1 MKENN
6 WPAVLLT
13 WFDNSRRELPW
24 RETHPRN
31 PYHVWVSEIML
42 QQTRTETVKGYFH
55 RWMEQFP
62 TIRDLA
68 QAPEDQVLRA
78 WQGLGYYSRA
88 RNLHKAARQV
98 MAEWN
103 GQLPR
108 DRKALGDLPG
118 IGAYTVGAILSM
130 AFGEKI
136 PAVDGNLLRVLARLY
151 GVEEDIT
158 GTKGKKTITALA
170 EAAIPADRPGDFNEA
185 MMDLG
190 AEVCIPKHPR
200 CEGCPLRES
209 CRALE
214 EGKTEVLPVRKT
226 KAPQKELAAA
236 CGLVCR
242 EGRYLLHK
250 RPGKGMLASMWEF
263 PMVLDPDPAKAKA
276 GLEQL
281 LRTAAG
287 MEQWHHKHVFTHQIW
302 HMTAWEMTEGNC
314 PEESSPDWSWFSP
327 EEWDQRPLAG
337 PHAKLADWLKKTVD
351 SKEKV

>member
-1 MKENN
+1 MKPNN
-6 WPAVLLT
+6 WTETLLT
-13 WFDNSRRELPW
+13 WFDGFRRELPW
-24 RETHPRN
+24 RESHPRN

-62 TIRDLA
+62 TT
-68 QAPEDQVLRA
+68 
-78 WQGLGYYSRA
+78 
-88 RNLHKAARQV
+88 RQV
-98 MAEWN
+98 MVEWD

-130 AFGEKI
+130 AFGEKV

-158 GTKGKKTITALA
+158 GTQGKKTITALA
-170 EAAIPADRPGDFNEA
+170 EVAIPADRPGDFNEA

-200 CEGCPLRES
+200 CGECPLRES
-209 CRALE
+209 CRALK
-214 EGKTEVLPVRKT
+214 EGKTEVLPVRKA

-242 EGRYLLHK
+242 EGRYLLH
-250 RPGKGMLASMWEF
+250 
-263 PMVLDPDPAKAKA
+263 
-276 GLEQL
+276 
-281 LRTAAG
+281 
-287 MEQWHHKHVFTHQIW
+287 
-302 HMTAWEMTEGNC
+302 
-314 PEESSPDWSWFSP
+314 
-327 EEWDQRPLAG
+327 
-337 PHAKLADWLKKTVD
+337 
-351 SKEKV
+351 

>member
-1 MKENN
+1 MKPNN
-6 WPAVLLT
+6 WTETLLA
-13 WFDNSRRELPW
+13 WFDGFRRELPW
-24 RETHPRN
+24 RESHPRN

-98 MAEWN
+98 MVEWD

-130 AFGEKI
+130 AFGEEV

-158 GTKGKKTITALA
+158 GTQGKKTITALA

-200 CEGCPLRES
+200 CGECPLRES
-209 CRALE
+209 CRALK
-214 EGKTEVLPVRKT
+214 EGKTEVLPVRKA

-250 RPGKGMLASMWEF
+250 RPAKGMLASMWEF
-263 PMVLDPDPAKAKA
+263 PMVLDPDPDKARA

-281 LRTAAG
+281 LEGAAG
-287 MEQWHHKHVFTHQIW
+287 PELWHHRHVFTHQIW
-302 HMTAWEMTEGNC
+302 HMTGYGMNGGDC
-314 PEESSPDWSWFSP
+314 PEEGSPDWAWLAP

>member
-1 MKENN
+1 MKPNN
-6 WPAVLLT
+6 WTETLLA
-13 WFDNSRRELPW
+13 WFDGFRRELPW
-24 RETHPRN
+24 RESHPRN

-98 MAEWN
+98 MVEWD

-130 AFGEKI
+130 AFGEKV

-158 GTKGKKTITALA
+158 GTQGKKTITALA

-200 CEGCPLRES
+200 CGECPLRES
-209 CRALE
+209 CRALK
-214 EGKTEVLPVRKT
+214 EGKTEVLPVRK
-226 KAPQKELAAA
+226 
-236 CGLVCR
+236 
-242 EGRYLLHK
+242 
-250 RPGKGMLASMWEF
+250 
-263 PMVLDPDPAKAKA
+263 AKA
-276 GLEQL
+276 GICSTNGRPKGCWLPCGNSPWCWI
-281 LRTAAG
+281 RTRTRPGQDWNSCWRELQGRSCGITG
-287 MEQWHHKHVFTHQIW
+287 M
-302 HMTAWEMTEGNC
+302 C
-314 PEESSPDWSWFSP
+314 SPTRS
-327 EEWDQRPLAG
+327 G
-337 PHAKLADWLKKTVD
+337 T
-351 SKEKV
+351 